1 MPKFDQTPAILLGKN
16 QKNTVMKKIVK
27 NTIVGVGLSIA
38 LVACNVG
45 EMDSTAKSE
54 AFQENQTHTSNVNS
68 RIAKERAYGN
78 ANQGDFNREM
88 QAFANRKL
96 IRSGNVKFETK
107 NIQQTEAD
115 IKWAVRKLGGFISF
129 EQQTRN
135 EWSIRTDIEIRMPSS
150 TFEEMLDSVCSG
162 AYSID
167 QKNIKVQDVTEQYVD
182 TEARIATRKMV
193 EQKYIQ
199 HLAKAKDIEDVLTIE
214 TKIGQIREEIE
225 SAEKRLRRLKD
236 QVSLSTLHVEFYEQ
250 IKKQDKEAPNR
261 FGKALHS
268 GWAGLENFLV
278 VITAIWPVLMI
289 GAIVFLVI
297 RRYRSKR
304 D

>member
-1 MPKFDQTPAILLGKN
+1 
-16 QKNTVMKKIVK
+16 MKKIVK
-27 NTIVGVGLSIA
+27 NTAASIGLSIA
-38 LVACNVG
+38 LVACNAG
-45 EMDSTAKSE
+45 EMNLNTKAE

-68 RIAKERAYGN
+68 RIVKERAYGN

-107 NIQQTEAD
+107 NIQQTEVD
-115 IKWAVRKLGGFISF
+115 IKWAVHQLGGFISF

-135 EWSIRTDIEIRMPSS
+135 EWSVRTDIEIRMPSS
-150 TFEEMLDSVCSG
+150 VFEEMLDSVCTG

-182 TEARIATRKMV
+182 TEARIATRKLV
-193 EQKYIQ
+193 EQKYIE
-199 HLAKAKDIEDVLTIE
+199 HLAKAKEIEDVLTIE

-236 QVSLSTLHVEFYEQ
+236 QVALSTLHIEFYEQ
-250 IKKQDKEAPNR
+250 IKEQDNKSTNQ
-261 FGKALHS
+261 FGKALKS
-268 GWAGLENFLV
+268 GWKGLESFLV
-278 VITAIWPVLMI
+278 VITTIWPIVLI
-289 GAIVFLVI
+289 GIIVMAVI
-297 RRYRSKR
+297 KTYMRKK

>member
-1 MPKFDQTPAILLGKN
+1 MKKSV
-16 QKNTVMKKIVK
+16 KNTV
-27 NTIVGVGLSIA
+27 VGIGLSIA
-38 LVACNVG
+38 LVACNAG
-45 EMDSTAKSE
+45 EMNQNTKVE

-68 RIAKERAYGN
+68 RIVKERAYGN

-115 IKWAVRKLGGFISF
+115 IKWAVHKLGGFISF

-135 EWSIRTDIEIRMPSS
+135 EWSVRTDIEIRMPSS
-150 TFEEMLDSVCSG
+150 VFEEMLDSVCTG

-182 TEARIATRKMV
+182 TEARIATRKLV
-193 EQKYIQ
+193 EQKYIE
-199 HLAKAKDIEDVLTIE
+199 HLAKAKEIEDVLTIE

-236 QVSLSTLHVEFYEQ
+236 QVALSTLHVEFYEQ
-250 IKKQDKEAPNR
+250 IKNQDNEASNQ
-261 FGKALHS
+261 FSKALKS
-268 GWAGLENFLV
+268 GWKGLESFLV
-278 VITAIWPVLMI
+278 IITAIWPIVLI
-289 GAIVFLVI
+289 GTIVITVI
-297 RRYRSKR
+297 KRYMRKK

>member
-1 MPKFDQTPAILLGKN
+1 MKN
-16 QKNTVMKKIVK
+16 IVK
-27 NTIVGVGLSIA
+27 KTIVGVGLSIA
-38 LVACNVG
+38 LVACNAG
-45 EMDSTAKSE
+45 EMDSTAKLE
-54 AFQENQTHTSNVNS
+54 AFQENQTHTSNVNT

-150 TFEEMLDSVCSG
+150 VFEEMLDSVCTG

-167 QKNIKVQDVTEQYVD
+167 QKNIKVRDVTEQYVD
-182 TEARIATRKMV
+182 TEARIATRKLV
-193 EQKYIQ
+193 EQKYIE
-199 HLAKAKDIEDVLTIE
+199 HLAKAKEIEDVLTIE

-236 QVSLSTLHVEFYEQ
+236 QVALSTLHIEFYEQ
-250 IKKQDKEAPNR
+250 IKEQDKNVSNQ
-261 FGKALHS
+261 FSKALKS
-268 GWAGLENFLV
+268 GWKGLERFLV
-278 VITAIWPVLMI
+278 VIVTIWPIVLI
-289 GAIVFLVI
+289 GIIVMAVI
-297 RRYRSKR
+297 KRYMRNK

>member
-1 MPKFDQTPAILLGKN
+1 
-16 QKNTVMKKIVK
+16 MKKIVK

-115 IKWAVRKLGGFISF
+115 IKWAVS
-129 EQQTRN
+129 
-135 EWSIRTDIEIRMPSS
+135 
-150 TFEEMLDSVCSG
+150 
-162 AYSID
+162 
-167 QKNIKVQDVTEQYVD
+167 NIKYT
-182 TEARIATRKMV
+182 
-193 EQKYIQ
+193 
-199 HLAKAKDIEDVLTIE
+199 
-214 TKIGQIREEIE
+214 
-225 SAEKRLRRLKD
+225 
-236 QVSLSTLHVEFYEQ
+236 
-250 IKKQDKEAPNR
+250 N
-261 FGKALHS
+261 
-268 GWAGLENFLV
+268 
-278 VITAIWPVLMI
+278 
-289 GAIVFLVI
+289 
-297 RRYRSKR
+297 
-304 D
+304 